1 MKISFPYMGTSHIV
15 VSYLLEKLGHEVVY
29 PPVPSKK
36 TLSLGVQYSPEFAC
50 LPFKIVMGTYL
61 EVVEMG
67 AEVLISSGGCGPC
80 RAGYYGELHKRILHD
95 LGYPVDMIIIEPPLV
110 EPLDFIRKVHRLVK
124 PTGYVNLV
132 RVFRVAWAKLQALD
146 DLEETLHKLRPLVI
160 PKKQLNRVYN
170 EGLEAIRRA
179 DSVQEVKAARDAAL
193 EAMRSLPADHN
204 YEPLR
209 VGLIG
214 EIYVVLEPFAN
225 HDIERLLGEMGVYVH
240 RSIFLTNWTRDN
252 ALAHGEKDIRA
263 AAVPFLNQMI
273 GGHGQNSVGEVVRYA
288 DNNFDGV
295 IQLAPFTCIP
305 EIVAKSIMPAV
316 SRAKGIPVM
325 TLFLDEQ
332 TGQAGI
338 ETRLEAF
345 LDLLRQKRRKQ
356 EAS

>member
-15 VSYLLEKLGHEVVY
+15 AGYLLENLGHEVIH

-36 TLSLGVQYSPEFAC
+36 TLSLGVQHAPEFAC
-50 LPFKIVMGTYL
+50 LPFKIVLGTYL

-67 AEVLISSGGCGPC
+67 AEVLITSGGCGPC
-80 RAGYYGELHKRILHD
+80 RAGYYGEMHKRILHD
-95 LGYPVDMIIIEPPLV
+95 LGYPVEMIVIEPPLV
-110 EPLDFIRKVHRLVK
+110 EPFDFFKKLHRLVK
-124 PTGYVNLV
+124 PKGYINLV
-132 RVFRVAWAKLQALD
+132 RVLRVAWAKMQALD
-146 DLEETLHKLRPLVI
+146 DLEKTLHKLRPLVFA
-160 PKKQLNRVYN
+160 KKQLNRIYD

-179 DSVQEVKAARDAAL
+179 DSVKEVAVARKDAL
-193 EAMRSLPADHN
+193 EAMHSLPADHH
-204 YEPLR
+204 YKPLR
-209 VGLIG
+209 IGLIG

-225 HDIERLLGEMGVYVH
+225 FDIERILGEMGAYVH
-240 RSIFLTNWTRDN
+240 RSIFLTNWIRDN
-252 ALAHGEKDIRA
+252 VLAHGEKDIRA
-263 AAVPFLNQMI
+263 AAVPFLNEMV

-288 DNNFDGV
+288 AKNFDGV

-316 SRAKGIPVM
+316 SKARGIPVM

-332 TGQAGI
+332 TGQGGI